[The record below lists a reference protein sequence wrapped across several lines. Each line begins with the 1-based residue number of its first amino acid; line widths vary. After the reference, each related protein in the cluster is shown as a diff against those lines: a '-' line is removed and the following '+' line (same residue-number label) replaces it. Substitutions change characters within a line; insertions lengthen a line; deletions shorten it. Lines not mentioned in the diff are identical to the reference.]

1 MNHRSVGVV
10 NTFMSPRK
18 STSEFDGIKDIEN
31 EWKDGE
37 DDGVESLDELK
48 EEEEESDEEEGEEG
62 Y

>member
-1 MNHRSVGVV
+1 MSIV

-31 EWKDGE
+31 EWEEGE
-37 DDGVESLDELK
+37 DDGIESLDDLK
-48 EEEEESDEEEGEEG
+48 EEEEEEAEEGEEG